1 MRLKHY
7 IDEASYIGNIGF
19 EEMVKFHQLAT
30 TADLKVMQKIVER
43 DDWVAFKKLIQKVTN
58 VRLKE

>member
-1 MRLKHY
+1 MRLRQY

-30 TADLKVMQKIVER
+30 TADLKVMQKIVEQ
-43 DDWVAFKKLIQKVTN
+43 DDWVAFKKLIQKVVKTE
-58 VRLKE
+58 LE